1 MTSVMNSSY
10 EQEFESIRD
19 RSVII
24 SDLIEQILLVEEVIM
39 RHRAVGSTGLQVE
52 QYIERRQEFQQRLN
66 EELSSYQFELVKRE
80 AA

>member
-1 MTSVMNSSY
+1 MNSNY

-19 RSVII
+19 RSIII

-39 RHRAVGSTGLQVE
+39 RHRAVGSNGLQLE
-52 QYIERRQEFQQRLN
+52 QYINRRQEFQQSLN
-66 EELSSYQFELVKRE
+66 DKLSSYQFELVKRE